1 MRTLISTPRL
11 ILRQW
16 QESDTAPFIQMCAD
30 EDVMRYFPALLTPEQ
45 SLQFI
50 EKVTR
55 QIDQHGWGLWAV
67 ELKETKEFI
76 GFIGLQPQPKLFEF
90 SPCIE
95 IGWRL
100 AKKYWHQGYATEG
113 ALTVLDYAFNTLDLN
128 KVVSFTAT
136 VNTPSEAVMKKIGM
150 VKTQEFQHPKLP
162 EDHPLCWHV
171 LYEVNQSNYS
181 SK

>member
-1 MRTLISTPRL
+1 MIAIIKTPRL

-16 QESDTAPFIQMCAD
+16 NDSDTAPFIQMCAD
-30 EDVMRYFPALLTPEQ
+30 EDVMRYFPAPLTSKQ

-55 QIDQHGWGLWAV
+55 QINQHGWGLWAV
-67 ELKETKEFI
+67 ELKQTKEFI
-76 GFIGLQPQPKLFEF
+76 GFIGLQPQPELFEF

-113 ALTVLDYAFNTLDLN
+113 ARAVLDYAFTTLGLD

-171 LYEVNQSNYS
+171 LYEINQSNYS
-181 SK
+181 GK

>member
-1 MRTLISTPRL
+1 MLETERL
-11 ILRQW
+11 ILRPW
-16 QESDTAPFIQMCAD
+16 QASDYPAFIAMGQNP
-30 EDVMRYFPALLTPEQ
+30 EVMRYFPSLLTPEQ

-50 EKVTR
+50 EKVTK
-55 QIDQHGWGLWAV
+55 QIDQYGWGLWAV

-76 GFIGLQPQPKLFEF
+76 GFIGLQPQPDPFEF
-90 SPCIE
+90 TPCVE

-100 AKKYWHQGYATEG
+100 AQKYWHQGYATEG
-113 ALTVLDYAFNTLDLN
+113 ARTVLDYAFNTLDLN

>member
-1 MRTLISTPRL
+1 MLETERL
-11 ILRQW
+11 ILRPW
-16 QESDTAPFIQMCAD
+16 QASDYPAFIAMGQNP
-30 EDVMRYFPALLTPEQ
+30 EVMRYFPSLLTPEQ

-50 EKVTR
+50 EKVTK
-55 QIDQHGWGLWAV
+55 QIDQYGWGLWAV

-76 GFIGLQPQPKLFEF
+76 GFIGLQPQPDLFEF
-90 SPCIE
+90 TPCVE

-100 AKKYWHQGYATEG
+100 AKKYWHRGYATEG
-113 ALTVLDYAFNTLDLN
+113 ARAVLDYAFNTLGLN

-150 VKTQEFQHPKLP
+150 VKTQEFQHPRLP
-162 EDHPLCWHV
+162 KDHPLCWHV
-171 LYEVNQSNYS
+171 LYEINQSNYS